1 MLKRTLRVLLVS
13 FLAISIL
20 PAVPARAA
28 GAGMRLTKTIGP
40 PTTKTTVQGHGFGAS
55 EGVHIR
61 FDSMPVG
68 SATTDPSGAFRKT
81 IAVPASALVA
91 AAIALAHH
99 LRRPP
104 VPALDRDL
112 WTGSTV
118 SAPARLGLPRP
129 AHRPIAALLAA
140 HLAARPPPPAVV

>member
-81 IAVPASALVA
+81 IAVPASALPG
-91 AAIALAHH
+91 AH
-99 LRRPP
+99 
-104 VPALDRDL
+104 
-112 WTGSTV
+112 TV
-118 SAPARLGLPRP
+118 SARGDISHLTAQAPFTVRTDW
-129 AHRPIAALLAA
+129 AAF
-140 HLAARPPPPAVV
+140 RFDRYR